1 MVLGQNKHAVGIFF
15 SRFKAEQAL
24 GELKQTG
31 FVIAKISIVAK
42 VADRDAQLDA
52 GLSDGAGD
60 EASAEVA
67 TGAIAGGLLGA
78 VLGCLA
84 GLAIFWMPRVGF
96 LAAVV
101 PTGTALATTIAG
113 AGIGAATGGLIER
126 IAGLGM
132 DSDRARVVRDR
143 RGRGEFLVMVDGTE
157 DEVQTAKSILSKS
170 CSGQVWVC

>member
-1 MVLGQNKHAVGIFF
+1 MVLGQNKHAVGIFL
-15 SRFKAEQAL
+15 SRLKAEQAL

-31 FVIAKISIVAK
+31 FLMAKISIVAI
-42 VADRDAQLDA
+42 AECGAQLDA

-96 LAAVV
+96 LAVV
-101 PTGTALATTIAG
+101 LPTGTALATTIAG
-113 AGIGAATGGLIER
+113 AGIGAASGGLIEG

-132 DSDRARVVRDR
+132 DSDRARVVHERS
-143 RGRGEFLVMVDGTE
+143 GRGEFLVTVDGTE
-157 DEVQTAKSILSKS
+157 HEVQTAKSILSKS